1 MMWASI
7 ATGLLGIADTVADS
21 LFETEDAKA
30 KARVAVIGALQRVDL
45 AQLQL
50 TTTEAQHRSLFVAG
64 WRPAIGWVCAFAVAY
79 QFVIHPLLTWG
90 FLVSEASLPPLH
102 SFDAFL
108 WELMFGMLGIAGL
121 RTVEKVRN
129 ITR

>member
-1 MMWASI
+1 MWASI

-21 LFETEDAKA
+21 LFETEGDRA
-30 KARVAVIGALQRVDL
+30 KARVAVIEAMQRVDL
-45 AQLQL
+45 GQLQL
-50 TTTEAQHRSLFVAG
+50 NTTEAQHRSLFVAG

-79 QFVIHPLLTWG
+79 QFVIHPLLTWS
-90 FLVSEASLPPLH
+90 FLVSGSSLPPLP

>member
-90 FLVSEASLPPLH
+90 FLVSEASLPPLP

>member
-21 LFETEDAKA
+21 LFETENDRA
-30 KARVAVIGALQRVDL
+30 KARVAVIEALQRVDL
-45 AQLQL
+45 GQLQL
-50 TTTEAQHRSLFVAG
+50 NTTEAQHRSLFVAG

-79 QFVIHPLLTWG
+79 QFVIHPLLTWS
-90 FLVSEASLPPLH
+90 FLVSGSSLPPLP

>member
-1 MMWASI
+1 MWASI

-21 LFETEDAKA
+21 LFETENDRA
-30 KARVAVIGALQRVDL
+30 KARVAVIEALQRVDL
-45 AQLQL
+45 GQLQL
-50 TTTEAQHRSLFVAG
+50 NTTEAQHRSLFVAG

-79 QFVIHPLLTWG
+79 QFVIHPLLTWS
-90 FLVSEASLPPLH
+90 FLVSGSSLPPLP

-121 RTVEKVRN
+121 RSVEKIRG
-129 ITR
+129 ITK